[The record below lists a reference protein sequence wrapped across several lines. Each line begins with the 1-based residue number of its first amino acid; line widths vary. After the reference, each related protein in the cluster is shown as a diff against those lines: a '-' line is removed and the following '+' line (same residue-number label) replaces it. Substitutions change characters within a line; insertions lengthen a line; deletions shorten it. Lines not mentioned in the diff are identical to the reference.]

1 MRSDAVRREA
11 HSKATHRLQILPKGK
26 EKDINTMAN
35 NELLNKIEALNEWE
49 ALMEE
54 ARAEA
59 EAIRDSLKQEMLER
73 GTEELE
79 VGQYMVRYQ
88 TIVTNHF
95 NSSAFKK
102 ALPDVYKSFIRQGTS
117 KRFTISA

>member
-1 MRSDAVRREA
+1 
-11 HSKATHRLQILPKGK
+11 
-26 EKDINTMAN
+26 MAN

-54 ARAEA
+54 AKAEI

-79 VGQYMVRYQ
+79 CGQYILRYQ
-88 TIVTNHF
+88 TIVTNRF
-95 NSSAFKK
+95 DNSAFKK
-102 ALPDVYKSFIRQGTS
+102 LMPDVYKSFIRQSTS
-117 KRFTISA
+117 KRFTVA

>member
-1 MRSDAVRREA
+1 
-11 HSKATHRLQILPKGK
+11 
-26 EKDINTMAN
+26 MAN

-59 EAIRDSLKQEMLER
+59 DAIRDSLKQEMLMR

-88 TIVTNHF
+88 SIVSNRF
-95 NSSAFKK
+95 DSSAFKK
-102 ALPDVYKSFIRQGTS
+102 ALPDVYKSFIRQSTT
-117 KRFTISA
+117 KRFSISA